1 MQDLKLYEK
10 KVIYDKEFPAQLLR
24 NDISKKGC
32 YFGYHWHEH
41 IEMHYVLSGEGVIQC
56 NQDHY
61 NMVTGNLVIVN
72 SNELH
77 QGFCTTHAL
86 HALVLIFDIEAF
98 SSEMA
103 DRRMIFQSLIEK
115 DPVIK
120 EIFLFLLQEN
130 KDREIGYKIAM
141 KGKIYELISYLMR
154 NYVVEK
160 LTSRQ
165 NTKRNQ
171 DLNRLNVVLEYMGNN
186 YMNPITNKELAS
198 LINLSEYRFCHLFKE
213 VMEQSPSIYLN
224 QIRLNKAYHLL
235 KQGGLTVA
243 EVSNIVGYSDY
254 NNFGRQFR
262 KLYGESP
269 SKIRNS

>member
-10 KVIYDKEFPAQLLR
+10 KVIYDKEFPAQLLQ
-24 NDISKKGC
+24 NDISKRGC

-41 IEMHYVLSGEGVIQC
+41 IELHYVLHGEGIIQC
-56 NQDHY
+56 NQEVY
-61 NMVTGNLVIVN
+61 KMVTGNLAIVN

-77 QGFCTTHAL
+77 QGCCTTYPL

-98 SSEMA
+98 STEMA
-103 DRRMIFQSLIEK
+103 DKRLIFQNLIQE

-120 EIFLFLLQEN
+120 EIFLSLFQEN
-130 KDREIGYKIAM
+130 RDKKIGYKIAM

-154 NYVVEK
+154 NYVAEK
-160 LTSRQ
+160 LTTRE
-165 NTKRNQ
+165 NTKRNR
-171 DLNRLNVVLEYMGNN
+171 DLNRLNTVLEYVEKN

-213 VMEQSPSIYLN
+213 VMEQSPSVYLS

-235 KQGGLTVA
+235 KQGDLTVS
-243 EVSNIVGYSDY
+243 EVSNIVGFSDY

-262 KLYGESP
+262 KLYGDAP